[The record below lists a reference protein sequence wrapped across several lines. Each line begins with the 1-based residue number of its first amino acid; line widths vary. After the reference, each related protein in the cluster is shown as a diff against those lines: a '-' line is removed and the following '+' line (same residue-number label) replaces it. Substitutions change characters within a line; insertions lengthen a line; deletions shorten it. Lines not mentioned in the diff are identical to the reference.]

1 MHITRLEG
9 TSLMHIEIH
18 IFPDSL
24 PIDSTS
30 WQLEMVKLEQR
41 IFKTVFDGTVNAKS
55 YAMGKTTL
63 LANDDDPNA
72 GMILATIDIR
82 RS

>member
-1 MHITRLEG
+1 
-9 TSLMHIEIH
+9 MHIEIH

-24 PIDSTS
+24 PIDPVS
-30 WQLEMVKLEQR
+30 WSQQMDILNAR
-41 IFKTVFDGTVNAKS
+41 IHDLVIDATVNAKS
-55 YAMGKTTL
+55 YAIGKTSL
-63 LANDDDPNA
+63 LALDGDPNA